1 MKTRLR
7 LVSMLVALAGLHPVA
22 AFADKPSELLV
33 GKWKDRAEPNDAII
47 EFVKGGTGTITETSA
62 KKTVQANISWTV
74 QGTYGNACILQIKYV
89 QAKGAKPLPKEAREM
104 TWLIAFDGQDTF
116 VSQPTENKI
125 VFMRRQVQPNR

>member
-62 KKTVQANISWTV
+62 KKTVQANI
-74 QGTYGNACILQIKYV
+74 
-89 QAKGAKPLPKEAREM
+89 
-104 TWLIAFDGQDTF
+104 
-116 VSQPTENKI
+116 
-125 VFMRRQVQPNR
+125 